1 MNFLRKKFAPWT
13 AADCFDTDEAFLNY
27 LRFYNRVC
35 NTLRVILFAAAFV
48 LLMIGYAGSSTQPYY
63 AICVGTL
70 VIALGLSLLIAK
82 NEKLLPEE
90 EKK

>member
-1 MNFLRKKFAPWT
+1 MDFLRKKFAPWT
-13 AADCFDTDEAFLNY
+13 AADCFCTDEAFFAY

-48 LLMIGYAGSSTQPYY
+48 LLIVGFAGASTQPYY
-63 AICVGTL
+63 YICAGVL
-70 VIALGLSLLIAK
+70 VVALGLSLLIAQ

-90 EKK
+90 NKK